1 MNAKALLIALLA
13 GATFTAAAA
22 AQTTATQAAQGQS
35 SQPAPIQLSAAQ
47 MDQVVAGGKGPGT
60 GDCTGTG
67 IPKRDG
73 TGPKYG
79 KK

>member
-1 MNAKALLIALLA
+1 MNARALLIVLLA
-13 GATFTAAAA
+13 GAAVTAAAA
-22 AQTTATQAAQGQS
+22 DQTTATQATQGQDS
-35 SQPAPIQLSAAQ
+35 RQAPIQLSAAQ

-67 IPKRDG
+67 IPKHDG
-73 TGPKYG
+73 TGPKNG

>member
-1 MNAKALLIALLA
+1 
-13 GATFTAAAA
+13 
-22 AQTTATQAAQGQS
+22 
-35 SQPAPIQLSAAQ
+35 
-47 MDQVVAGGKGPGT
+47 MDQVVAGGNGPGT

-67 IPKRDG
+67 IPKLDG

>member
-1 MNAKALLIALLA
+1 MKAKALLIALLA
-13 GATFTAAAA
+13 GASLTAAAA
-22 AQTTATQAAQGQS
+22 DQTTQTPAAQGPS
-35 SQPAPIQLSAAQ
+35 SKQAPIALSAAQ

>member
-1 MNAKALLIALLA
+1 MKAQALLIALLT
-13 GATFTAAAA
+13 GACFTANAAD
-22 AQTTATQAAQGQS
+22 QTTPAAGPSTRQ
-35 SQPAPIQLSAAQ
+35 APIALSAAQ
-47 MDQVVAGGKGPGT
+47 MDQVVAGGAGPGT
-60 GDCTGTG
+60 GVCTGTG

>member
-1 MNAKALLIALLA
+1 
-13 GATFTAAAA
+13 
-22 AQTTATQAAQGQS
+22 
-35 SQPAPIQLSAAQ
+35 

-60 GDCTGTG
+60 GVCTGTG
-67 IPKRDG
+67 IPKLDG